1 VKEILPASA
10 KHKERFMRNV
20 GYALLQ
26 ERLPITAVPVA
37 CPALVQPTTRTEK
50 IAHTLAVPPKLAP
63 DADDLLGNVLFAL
76 KHEGINLSILA

>member
-1 VKEILPASA
+1 
-10 KHKERFMRNV
+10 MRNV

-37 CPALVQPTTRTEK
+37 CPALVQPTTRIEK

-76 KHEGINLSILA
+76 KHEGINLSILAQVLPRIPAI